1 MKSLKTVAKL
11 AKKPTNSAKLLNFLY
26 KYGNIKHNLFLNGER
41 YDRVADI
48 RRKQRFTP
56 LRAERAFL
64 AFRVFAFRF
73 VSKRGERRSNDGRI
87 LRAFRVLFNNVA
99 KKRRQRPE

>member
-1 MKSLKTVAKL
+1 MKSLKNASNI
-11 AKKPTNSAKLLNFLY
+11 AKKPTNFAKCLNFLY

-41 YDRVADI
+41 YDRVANI

-64 AFRVFAFRF
+64 AFRIFAFRF

-87 LRAFRVLFNNVA
+87 LRVICILIN
-99 KKRRQRPE
+99 